1 MLANYHTHTR
11 RCGHAAGED
20 RAYVETAIAR
30 GLKVLGFSDHV
41 PMPFPDGHESNFRVP
56 IRLLEDYVKSVLA
69 LRDEYKDQIDVRLG
83 FEAEYY
89 PDLFEGMLE
98 LLGPYP
104 VDYLL
109 LAQHFNDSGEAVYN
123 PSMARSPA
131 ALKRYVDMVI
141 AGMETGRFSCVAH
154 PDLIC
159 FEGSERVYQKEMVRL
174 CARARELDI
183 PLEINILGLRMG
195 RCYPCD
201 RFWPLVKE
209 QGCRVVLG
217 SDAHDPNDVAEPEQ
231 VRRAMAYAARFG
243 LTPERE
249 IPLKRPFQ
257 AEKRRSLKE
266 HAVSS

>member
-1 MLANYHTHTR
+1 MLANYHTHTF

-20 RAYVETAIAR
+20 RAYVETAIMR
-30 GLKVLGFSDHV
+30 GIKVLGFSDHV

-56 IRLLEDYVKSVLA
+56 IRQLEDYVNSVLA
-69 LRDEYKDQIDVRLG
+69 LRDEYRDQIDVRLG

-89 PDLFEGMLE
+89 PDLFEGMLK
-98 LLGPYP
+98 LLRPYP

-123 PSMARSPA
+123 PSAPRSLG
-131 ALKRYVDMVI
+131 ALKRYVDVVI
-141 AGMETGRFSCVAH
+141 EGMETGRFSCVAH
-154 PDLIC
+154 PDLIR
-159 FEGSERVYQKEMVRL
+159 FEGPKEAYQKEMTRL
-174 CARARELDI
+174 CARARELDM

-201 RFWPLVKE
+201 WFWPLVKAL
-209 QGCRVVLG
+209 GCRVVLG

-231 VRRAMAYAARFG
+231 VRLAMAYAARFD

-249 IPLKRPFQ
+249 IPLRRPF
-257 AEKRRSLKE
+257 
-266 HAVSS
+266 